1 MIAANA
7 ALAAGK
13 NACHRGRPF
22 VAACKPSKMGGCVM
36 SAKRKTRKVSRRT
49 ILAGSVAGAA
59 AALTRFSAPAVAQSE
74 PFKLGLLTVKT
85 GPLAQGGIQMEQG
98 VLTFLKEK
106 NYTMAGRKVDFISA
120 DTGGNPAGT
129 KTKAQ
134 ELVERDKVDV
144 ILGPLAAFELYAI
157 SEYVREQKTPTLS
170 LAAADNLTQ
179 RQPNPYLLRASATS
193 SQSMH
198 PMGHY
203 AATELK
209 LKRAFCIT
217 EDFAFGYEQMGG
229 FQAAFQKD
237 GGCVVNKLWP
247 PLSTPDYTPYVAQI
261 DDCDGVCQ
269 GFAGSNPLRFMNA
282 YASAGLKYPV
292 VTGSTGGDD
301 GLLKSCGEEAIG
313 LISCSPY
320 TLDLETDG
328 NKRFVD
334 GMLKNYDTVP
344 GQYAALL
351 YVNCQVVEAGLKALG
366 GDASDK
372 DKFIAALKTV
382 SLSDTPRGPIKFD
395 HLGNVIGTFYVR
407 RIGTEGAKYGLK
419 LWNKTIKT
427 YENIS
432 QFWTWP
438 EQEFLAHPVYSRDYP
453 PLTKC

>member
-1 MIAANA
+1 MSRKMTSRRLSRRTLLAGSAAGAVA
-7 ALAAGK
+7 ALA
-13 NACHRGRPF
+13 
-22 VAACKPSKMGGCVM
+22 
-36 SAKRKTRKVSRRT
+36 
-49 ILAGSVAGAA
+49 
-59 AALTRFSAPAVAQSE
+59 RFPAPAVAQAA

-98 VLTFLKEK
+98 VLTYLKEK
-106 NYTMAGRKVDFISA
+106 NYTIGGRKVDFVSA

-157 SEYVREQKTPTLS
+157 NDYVIQHKMPTLC
-170 LAAADNLTQ
+170 LAGADNLTQ
-179 RQPNPYLLRASATS
+179 RTPNPFLLRASATS
-193 SQSMH
+193 SQAMQ

-209 LKRAFCIT
+209 LKRVVTIV
-217 EDFAFGYEQMGG
+217 EDFAFGYEQIGG

-247 PLSTPDYTPYVAQI
+247 PLVTPDYTPYIAQI
-261 DDCDGVCQ
+261 SDCDGVCQ
-269 GFAGSNPLRFMNA
+269 GFAGSNPLRFMKA
-282 YASAGLKYPV
+282 YANAGLKYQV
-292 VTGSTGGDD
+292 VTGETGGDD
-301 GLLKSCGEEAIG
+301 ALLHSYGDEALGLVSC
-313 LISCSPY
+313 CPY
-320 TLDLETDG
+320 TLDLDTDG

-334 GMLKNYDTVP
+334 GMLKDYNTIP

-351 YVNCQVVEAGLKALG
+351 YVNCQIVDAALKALG

-372 DKFIAALKTV
+372 EKFMAALKAV
-382 SLSDTPRGPIKFD
+382 SLTDSPRGPFKFD
-395 HLGNVIGTFYVR
+395 HLGNVVGNFYVR
-407 RIGTEGAKYGLK
+407 RIGKEGAKYGLK

-427 YENIS
+427 YENVS

-438 EQEFLAHPVYSRDYP
+438 EKEFLAHPVYSRDYP

>member
-1 MIAANA
+1 
-7 ALAAGK
+7 
-13 NACHRGRPF
+13 
-22 VAACKPSKMGGCVM
+22 M
-36 SAKRKTRKVSRRT
+36 SRKFTTRKVSRRAL
-49 ILAGSVAGAA
+49 LAGSAAGAA
-59 AALTRFSAPAVAQSE
+59 AALARFPTPAIAQNE
-74 PFKLGLLTVKT
+74 PFRLGLLTVKT

-98 VLTFLKEK
+98 VLTFLKET
-106 NYTMAGRKVDFISA
+106 NYTMGGRKVDFVSA

-134 ELVERDKVDV
+134 ELIERDKVDV
-144 ILGPLAAFELYAI
+144 ILGPLAAFELLAI
-157 SEYVREQKTPTLS
+157 SDYIREQKMPTLS

-179 RQPNPYLLRASATS
+179 RLPNPYLLRASATS
-193 SQSMH
+193 SQAMQ

-209 LKRAFCIT
+209 LKRVVTIS

-237 GGCVVNKLWP
+237 GGCVVAKLWP
-247 PLSTPDYTPYVAQI
+247 PLVTPDYTPYVAQI
-261 DDCDGVCQ
+261 SDCDGVCQ
-269 GFAGSNPLRFMNA
+269 GFAGSNPLRFMKA

-292 VTGSTGGDD
+292 VTGETGGDD
-301 GLLKSCGEEAIG
+301 ALLKSFGEEAIG
-313 LISCSPY
+313 LVSCCPY
-320 TLDLETDG
+320 TLDLESPA
-328 NKRFVD
+328 NQKFVD
-334 GMLKNYDTVP
+334 EIMKNFDVIP
-344 GQYAALL
+344 GFYAAGL
-351 YVNCQVVEAGLKALG
+351 YVNCMVVDAGLKASG

-372 DKFIAALKTV
+372 EKFMTALKGV

-395 HLGNVIGTFYVR
+395 HLNNVVGNFYVR
-407 RIGTEGAKYGLK
+407 RVVTDGAKYGLK

-427 YENIS
+427 YENVS